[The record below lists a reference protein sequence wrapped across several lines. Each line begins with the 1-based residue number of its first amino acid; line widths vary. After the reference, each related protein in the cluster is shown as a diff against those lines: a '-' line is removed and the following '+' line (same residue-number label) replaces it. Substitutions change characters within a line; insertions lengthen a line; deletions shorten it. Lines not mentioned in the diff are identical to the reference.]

1 MKQSNFSVKLFTQT
15 VLVFVLLSVLLTFV
29 FTSAASAQDYR
40 YKVQNDGEVFGYAAG
55 GSAAYTNLLGAIF
68 SDTQNYQGPSPM
80 ISNRDTL
87 GSVFNFGTHSADS
100 LITFFTLVQDTGAI
114 FSSNTA
120 NNADGIA
127 HMYTSQFFLP
137 DGTGALFVGFE
148 DLYGGGDYD
157 RNDVMAIF
165 TNVVMAPVPEPS
177 SIAMLLA
184 GLGLLGFTRGSFL
197 S

>member
-1 MKQSNFSVKLFTQT
+1 MKQSNFSTGSMLILTS
-15 VLVFVLLSVLLTFV
+15 LIIVFLTFGLA
-29 FTSAASAQDYR
+29 SAASAQDYR

-87 GSVFNFGTHSADS
+87 GSVFNFGTHSAGS
-100 LITFFTLVQDTGAI
+100 FITFFDIVPDTYNV
-114 FSSNTA
+114 FSSNLA
-120 NNADGIA
+120 NNSDGIA

-177 SIAMLLA
+177 AIAMLLA
-184 GLGLLGFTRGSFL
+184 GLGLLVFKRDSFL